1 MWPFNKRETKS
12 SAQLGVSMINGMP
25 NVRWSERTAR
35 TYSSEGYER
44 CVIVSRCVQIVARS
58 VASIPIKIEIGD
70 KEVEDHPLLALLAKP
85 NLQMGQAK
93 FMETVVAFH
102 QITGCSYVEVLKAGS
117 EPKELW
123 PWMPFCMK
131 VVAPEKGMMPMGFA
145 YDDGTPSHKRTW
157 DVDKLDGSCDL
168 LQLKTFNPSDPFYG
182 LSPIA
187 NAAYAADQHNEAN
200 SWNMRMLQ
208 NASVPSGA
216 LMSKGNLTPAQFA
229 QFKDE
234 LEDTYTGSKNARR
247 PMVLS
252 GDLTWIPMSM
262 SPLEMDWLN
271 GKNLSAREIAAA
283 FGVPTQVIPI
293 QGDQTFANYEQ
304 ARMALWQDT
313 VIPLA
318 MSVYADMSRWFSA
331 MYGEDLSIVLDL
343 DEVPALEPARKEKWA
358 AVSTATFLTT
368 NEKREA
374 VGYEPLEDTP
384 MADRVLLPGTMQ
396 PMPTAAEQA
405 EKDALAAEISGQGAP
420 GAKPAPGQQD
430 PNAGDTPK
438 ATDQNLKEQVK
449 RQLKAI
455 GL

>member
-1 MWPFNKRETKS
+1 MWPFSKRETKNNS
-12 SAQLGVSMINGMP
+12 LGVSMIGGVP

-58 VASIPIKIEIGD
+58 VASIPIRIEIGG
-70 KEVEDHPLLALLAKP
+70 VEQEKHPLLDLLAKP
-85 NLQMGQAK
+85 NPTMAQRV
-93 FMETVVAFH
+93 FVETVVAYH

-117 EPKELW
+117 QPKELW
-123 PWMPFCMK
+123 PWMPFAMK
-131 VVAPEKGMMPMGFA
+131 VVAPDKGMMPLGFV
-145 YDDGTPSHKRTW
+145 YDDGVLAHKRTW
-157 DVDKLDGSCDL
+157 EVDKLTSASDM
-168 LQLKTFNPSDPFYG
+168 LQLKTFNPADPFYG

-200 SWNMRMLQ
+200 AWNMRMLQ

-216 LMSKGNLTPAQFA
+216 LMSKGNLTSAQFSL
-229 QFKDE
+229 FKDE
-234 LEDTYTGSKNARR
+234 LESSYTGSKNARR

-252 GDLTWIPMSM
+252 GDMSWIPMSL

-271 GKNLSAREIAAA
+271 GKNLSAREICAA

-313 VIPLA
+313 VIPLGL
-318 MSVYADMSRWFSA
+318 SIYDDMSRWFSL
-331 MYGEDLSIVLDL
+331 MYDEDLSIVMDL
-343 DEVPALEPARKEKWA
+343 DQVPALEPARKEKWA

-405 EKDALAAEISGQGAP
+405 EKDAMAAEIAGQGAP
-420 GAKPAPGQQD
+420 GAKPADGQHD
-430 PNAGDTPK
+430 PNASDKTK
-438 ATDQNLKEQVK
+438 APDQNLKEQVK

>member
-1 MWPFNKRETKS
+1 MWPFTKRETKGGS
-12 SAQLGVSMINGMP
+12 LGVSMVGGLP
-25 NVRWSERTAR
+25 SVRWSERTAR
-35 TYSSEGYER
+35 TYSTEGYER
-44 CVIVSRCVQIVARS
+44 CVIVSRCVQVLARS
-58 VASIPIKIEIGD
+58 VASIPIRIEIGG
-70 KEVEDHPLLALLAKP
+70 EAQENHPLLDLLAKP
-85 NLQMGQAK
+85 NPTMAQRA
-93 FMETVVAFH
+93 FMESVVAFH

-117 EPKELW
+117 QPKELW
-123 PWMPFCMK
+123 PWMPFAMK
-131 VVAPEKGMMPMGFA
+131 VAAPDKGMLPLGFV
-145 YDDGTPSHKRTW
+145 YDDGVASHKRTW
-157 DVDKLDGSCDL
+157 EVDKLTGASDM
-168 LQLKTFNPSDPFYG
+168 LQLKTFNPADPFYG

-200 SWNMRMLQ
+200 AWNMRMLQ

-216 LMSKGNLTPAQFA
+216 IMSKGNLTPAQFA
-229 QFKDE
+229 SFKE
-234 LEDTYTGSKNARR
+234 EMEETYQGSKNARR

-252 GDLTWIPMSM
+252 GDLSWVPMSL

-271 GKNLSAREIAAA
+271 GKNLSAREICAA

-313 VIPLA
+313 VIPLGL
-318 MSVYADMSRWFSA
+318 SIYDDMSRWFSL
-331 MYGEDLSIVLDL
+331 MYGEDLSIVMEL
-343 DEVPALEPARKEKWA
+343 DEVPALEPARKEKWT

-405 EKDALAAEISGQGAP
+405 EKDAQAAAIAGQT
-420 GAKPAPGQQD
+420 APGQPD
-430 PNAGDTPK
+430 PNAGDNPKTP
-438 ATDQNLKEQVK
+438 DQNLKEQVK